1 MVATAFAGYTT
12 PPVLGLG
19 AAALVATDEISA
31 MLGLGIL
38 LLLATLVIIRNV
50 FGAIAVIG
58 VGAVLALVVGYGST
72 DLQYAFA
79 CFVTWFLIVGGLR
92 TVVELQRKR
101 LGRRS
106 PDSDADQL
114 ERLSGLP
121 ARLWIALFA
130 LVGLG
135 ALLGA
140 SRLLLAWPPSV

>member
-1 MVATAFAGYTT
+1 MVATSFAGYAT

-19 AAALVATDEISA
+19 AAALVAGDAIEA
-31 MLGLGIL
+31 MLGLGIV
-38 LLLATLVIIRNV
+38 LLLATLVIVRNV
-50 FGAIAVIG
+50 FGAAAVLG
-58 VGAVLALVVGYGST
+58 VGAVLGLVVAYGSV

-92 TVVELQRKR
+92 TVIELQRKR
-101 LGRRS
+101 GRRRT

-114 ERLSGLP
+114 ERLTGLP
-121 ARLWIALFA
+121 ARLWVALFV
-130 LVGLG
+130 LLSLF